1 MDTKFRNLIKEIFEK
16 VYFYMSYSIIFIISM
31 VMGLVFLSFAGTNV
45 MLFDLNDKVLGE
57 RYKEKIKVFKFFKE
71 NIINYLLK
79 YLKISLLYVSVIF
92 ILAVDIFYF
101 STSITPLFTGMFYLN
116 IILAFVLVNAMFISF
131 FLMAKYPDLKFVQ
144 IAKNSIALVIV
155 NIIDILVLNAFIV
168 AIAMIFYK
176 ISSLLIFILLA
187 GLAIDLAYGFYK
199 KILGKKS
206 LTYLIFNLD

>member
-45 MLFDLNDKVLGE
+45 MLFDLNDKVSGE

-92 ILAVDIFYF
+92 ILAV
-101 STSITPLFTGMFYLN
+101 
-116 IILAFVLVNAMFISF
+116 
-131 FLMAKYPDLKFVQ
+131 
-144 IAKNSIALVIV
+144 
-155 NIIDILVLNAFIV
+155 
-168 AIAMIFYK
+168 
-176 ISSLLIFILLA
+176 
-187 GLAIDLAYGFYK
+187 
-199 KILGKKS
+199 
-206 LTYLIFNLD
+206 

>member
-1 MDTKFRNLIKEIFEK
+1 
-16 VYFYMSYSIIFIISM
+16 
-31 VMGLVFLSFAGTNV
+31 
-45 MLFDLNDKVLGE
+45 MLFDLNDKVSGE

-187 GLAIDLAYGFYK
+187 GLAIDIAYGFYK

>member
-45 MLFDLNDKVLGE
+45 MLFDLNDKVSGE

-176 ISSLLIFILLA
+176 ISSILIFILLA

>member
-45 MLFDLNDKVLGE
+45 MLFDLNDKVSGE

-79 YLKISLLYVSVIF
+79 YLKISLLYVNVIF

-187 GLAIDLAYGFYK
+187 GLAIDIAYGFYK

>member
-45 MLFDLNDKVLGE
+45 MLFDLNDKVSGE

-187 GLAIDLAYGFYK
+187 GLAIDIAYGFYK

>member
-45 MLFDLNDKVLGE
+45 MLFDLNDKVSGE

-176 ISSLLIFILLA
+176 ISSLLIFILLS
-187 GLAIDLAYGFYK
+187 GLAIDIAYGFYK

>member
-45 MLFDLNDKVLGE
+45 MLFDLNDKVSGE

-168 AIAMIFYK
+168 GIAMIFYK
-176 ISSLLIFILLA
+176 ISSILIFILLA

>member
-45 MLFDLNDKVLGE
+45 MLFDLNDKVSGE

-71 NIINYLLK
+71 DIINYLLK

-187 GLAIDLAYGFYK
+187 GLAIDIAYGFYK

>member
-45 MLFDLNDKVLGE
+45 MLFDLNDKVSGE

-79 YLKISLLYVSVIF
+79 YLKISLLYVSLIL
-92 ILAVDIFYF
+92 ILAVDLFYF
-101 STSITPLFTGMFYLN
+101 STSINPLFTGLFYLN
-116 IILAFVLVNAMFISF
+116 IIMAFVIVNSMTLSF
-131 FLMAKYPDLKFVQ
+131 YLMAKYPDLKFVQ

-176 ISSLLIFILLA
+176 ISDLLIFILLP
-187 GLAIDLAYGFYK
+187 GIFIDLSYYIFNK
-199 KILGKKS
+199 MLNKRS
-206 LTYLIFNLD
+206 LTYLLFSIK

>member
-45 MLFDLNDKVLGE
+45 MLFDLNDKVSGE

>member
-45 MLFDLNDKVLGE
+45 MLFDLNDKVSGE

-79 YLKISLLYVSVIF
+79 YLKISLLYVSMIF

-144 IAKNSIALVIV
+144 IVKNSIALVIV

-187 GLAIDLAYGFYK
+187 GLAIDIAYGFYK

>member
-45 MLFDLNDKVLGE
+45 MLFDLNDKVSGE

-71 NIINYLLK
+71 NIINYFLK

-187 GLAIDLAYGFYK
+187 GLAIDIAYGFYK

>member
-45 MLFDLNDKVLGE
+45 MLFDLNDKVSGE

-101 STSITPLFTGMFYLN
+101 STSINPLFTGLFYLN
-116 IILAFVLVNAMFISF
+116 IIMAFVIVNSMTLSF
-131 FLMAKYPDLKFVQ
+131 YLMAIYPEMKFAE
-144 IAKNSIALVIV
+144 IAKNAIALVIV
-155 NIIDILVLNAFIV
+155 NIIDILVLNAFLA

-176 ISSLLIFILLA
+176 ISDLLIFILLP
-187 GLAIDLAYGFYK
+187 GIFIDLSYYIFNK
-199 KILGKKS
+199 MLNKRS
-206 LTYLIFNLD
+206 LTYLLFSIK

>member
-45 MLFDLNDKVLGE
+45 MLFDLNDKVSGE

-131 FLMAKYPDLKFVQ
+131 FLMAKYPALKFVQ
-144 IAKNSIALVIV
+144 IANNSIALVIV

-168 AIAMIFYK
+168 GIAMIFYK
-176 ISSLLIFILLA
+176 ISSILIFILLA